1 MRRTEVPPLDE
12 DKILD
17 APVGLDSELLGGKD
31 LGPLSLRQTSPG
43 KRRKGR
49 AKGAWILVGFL
60 LGVGVAGFL
69 FWELT
74 PRTET
79 VSKESPSRSLFSY
92 PVQGIRIQRTAL
104 NKQEAQVQDSSVL
117 LREQTLRVGYGK
129 ETVRFVSVET
139 DPSVWARALMV
150 FLRPPRLYV
159 EGRVV
164 EPGQDLML
172 IAAPEKSLL
181 YELSLRSEPGAAPLA
196 RFFLELEMSAEAWT
210 VRAKELKEPQ
220 AQRACLE
227 QALRAEP
234 GNVDVLWALGNLLW
248 EQNEPLAAAERFE
261 EVLKHF
267 PKHKEAAGALASIYL
282 KSKPKRALEMY
293 RLLSDID
300 PSHKLE
306 HLKRMAELQERLGIS
321 PVETYKRILAVHK
334 NDPDAQR
341 GLDTLYAKQ
350 VAKAEQAE
358 KKGELSQA
366 IQQMK
371 QALELHPSREGKTY
385 LATLHNNLAYSL
397 AKQGKYKEAVPHY
410 EASLK
415 LEESAVTY
423 LNLADAYAK
432 TQHMDSALKTLEKA
446 WAMKPKDQEVVKN
459 LLLLWAELLTRKKD
473 PQGAIAKLK
482 ELHSRFPKDPE
493 VARMLAA
500 AYWNQKDL
508 AKALEILKGVPQL
521 MSSHPPKAKAEIH
534 GMLGDLY
541 RALGDQEKNLKGR
554 ISRYDEALK
563 EYKAALALNKGDKQI
578 QKKKE
583 ELENERMALVKRSLK
598 AS

>member
-17 APVGLDSELLGGKD
+17 APIGLDAEVLGGKD
-31 LGPLSLRQTSPG
+31 LGPLSP
-43 KRRKGR
+43 RKNFTKKSKSGR
-49 AKGAWILVGFL
+49 TKGAWILVGFL

-69 FWELT
+69 FWELI

-79 VSKESPSRSLFSY
+79 VSRETSSRSLFSY
-92 PVQGIRIQRTAL
+92 PVEGIRIQRSGL
-104 NKQEAQVQDSSVL
+104 NKGEVQGEDSSVL
-117 LREQTLRVGYGK
+117 GREQTLRVRYGK
-129 ETVRFVSVET
+129 ESVRFVAIER
-139 DPSVWARALMV
+139 DPSIWARVLTM
-150 FLRPPRLYV
+150 FLNPPRLYV
-159 EGRVV
+159 EGNMV
-164 EPGQDLML
+164 EPGWDLMS
-172 IAAPEKSLL
+172 IAAPEKSLV
-181 YELSLRSEPGAAPLA
+181 YELSLRSDQGGAPLA

-210 VRAKELKEPQ
+210 ARAKELKEPH

-234 GNVDVLWALGNLLW
+234 GNVDVLLALGNLLW

-261 EVLKHF
+261 GVLKLS
-267 PKHKEAAGALASIYL
+267 PKHKEAARALASIYL

-293 RLLSDID
+293 KLLSNID
-300 PSHKLE
+300 PDHRVE
-306 HLKRMAELQERLGIS
+306 HLKEMASLQERLGIS
-321 PVETYKRILAVHK
+321 PVETYQKILALQR
-334 NDPDAQR
+334 NDPDARR
-341 GLDTLYAKQ
+341 GLDALYAKQ
-350 VAKAEQAE
+350 VEKAQQAE
-358 KKGELSQA
+358 KKGEFSQA

-371 QALELHPSREGKTY
+371 QALELHPSKEGKAY

-397 AKQGKYKEAVPHY
+397 AKQAKYKEAIPHY

-415 LEESAVTY
+415 LEESPVTY

-432 TQHMDSALKTLEKA
+432 TQQSDSALKNLEKA
-446 WAMKPKDQEVVKN
+446 WAMKPKEQEVVKN
-459 LLLLWAELLTRKKD
+459 ILLLWAELLTQKKD
-473 PQGAIAKLK
+473 HPGAIAKLK

-493 VARMLAA
+493 AAKMLAA

-521 MSSHPPKAKAEIH
+521 MSSHPPKARAEIH
-534 GMLGDLY
+534 AMLGDLY
-541 RALGDQEKNLKGR
+541 RALGDQEKNVKGR

-563 EYKAALALNKGDKQI
+563 EYKAALALNKTDKQI

-583 ELENERMALVKRSLK
+583 ELENERMALVKRSLRG
-598 AS
+598 S